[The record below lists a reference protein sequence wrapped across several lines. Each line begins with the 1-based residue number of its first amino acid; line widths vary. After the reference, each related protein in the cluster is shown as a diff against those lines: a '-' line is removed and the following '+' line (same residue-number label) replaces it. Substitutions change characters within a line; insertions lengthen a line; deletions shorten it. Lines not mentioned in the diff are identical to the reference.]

1 MIDVSLSKGGS
12 MNKIFSIFAIATLLM
27 LASMTTPAGVKAA
40 TPIVQ
45 VETMQIVAE
54 NEDMNAS
61 SAPSVSEYA
70 LPYPG
75 ILPDHPL
82 YVFKKLRDQILERL
96 ISDPVR
102 KMEFYML
109 QADKGVNTA
118 VFLAAKQ
125 QDTLADA
132 SLVQA
137 QGSLRKALDL
147 AKELKEQKREVPPH
161 MVERFGNA
169 LAKYETV
176 MMEMAATS
184 SEERKAVMAMMIT
197 SLKTYQA
204 DIDALQ
210 Q

>member
-1 MIDVSLSKGGS
+1 MK
-12 MNKIFSIFAIATLLM
+12 KIFGVFVIVSFLM
-27 LASMTTPAGVKAA
+27 LVSMTTPMGVKAA
-40 TPIVQ
+40 TPATQ
-45 VETMQIVAE
+45 METMQTIVE
-54 NEDMNAS
+54 SEDMNAS
-61 SAPSVSEYA
+61 PTPSVVEYA

-118 VFLAAKQ
+118 VFLTAKQ
-125 QDTLADA
+125 QDALADT

-137 QGSLRKALDL
+137 QGFLKKALDL
-147 AKELKEQKREVPPH
+147 AKELKGQGREVPPY
-161 MVERFGNA
+161 MVERFSNA
-169 LAKYETV
+169 LAKYEAV
-176 MMEMAATS
+176 MMEMTATS
-184 SEERKAVMAMMIT
+184 SEERKAAMASMIT
-197 SLKTYQA
+197 SLKAHQV
-204 DIDALQ
+204 DIDGLQ